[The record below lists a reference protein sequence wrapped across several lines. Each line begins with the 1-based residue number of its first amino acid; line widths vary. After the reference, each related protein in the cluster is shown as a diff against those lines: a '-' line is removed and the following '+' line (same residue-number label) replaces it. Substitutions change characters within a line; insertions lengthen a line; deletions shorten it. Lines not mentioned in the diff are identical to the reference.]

1 MKLKLLAP
9 IMVAIVIVAISY
21 TGAATVGNAPV
32 IIIGGSAIVAYII
45 WLLTAYRQPADASKV
60 LPLYLVAVAAQLVH
74 ETEEYLAGFPSQF
87 SALFHLPVF
96 TEQFFVITFLLVF
109 SVIWVGA
116 AIGLIYKNPV
126 ANFLAWFFVIGPGL
140 VNGIAHFVFPF
151 LAHRLYFPG
160 ILTVLLPTT
169 ASILVIWQLL
179 RPFVLNR
186 QQAKMALREQQ
197 SEQA

>member
-9 IMVAIVIVAISY
+9 IMVAIVIVIISY
-21 TGAATVGNAPV
+21 TGAVTVGNAPV
-32 IIIGGSAIVAYII
+32 IIISGSAIIAYVT
-45 WLLTAYRQPADASKV
+45 WLLTTYKQPADASKV
-60 LPLYLVAVAAQLVH
+60 LPFYLMAVGAQLIH

-87 SALFHLPVF
+87 STLFHLPVF
-96 TEQFFVITFLLVF
+96 TEHFFVITFLLIF
-109 SVIWVGA
+109 SIIWVLAGV
-116 AIGLIYKNPV
+116 GLIYKNPV

-160 ILTVLLPTT
+160 IITVLLPTT

-179 RPFVLNR
+179 RPFVSNR
-186 QQAKMALREQQ
+186 QQAKMT
-197 SEQA
+197 

>member
-9 IMVAIVIVAISY
+9 IIVAMVIVVISY
-21 TGAATVGNAPV
+21 TGAVTVGNAPV
-32 IIIGGSAIVAYII
+32 IIIGGAAIIAYVT
-45 WLLTAYRQPADASKV
+45 WLLTTYRQPADASRV
-60 LPLYLVAVAAQLVH
+60 LPLYLVAVGAQLVH

-87 SALFHLPVF
+87 STLFHLPVF

-109 SVIWVGA
+109 SIIWVGA
-116 AIGLIYKNPV
+116 AVGLIYNNPV

-160 ILTVLLPTT
+160 IITVVLPTT

-179 RPFVLNR
+179 RPFVLKKHKT
-186 QQAKMALREQQ
+186 AIA
-197 SEQA
+197 SASTSD